1 MYIYGMTC
9 ERIWDIGRP
18 VCSCACACVCVC
30 VCMCMCMCMCECT
43 SFCVCVRARVC
54 VYVCAC
60 LGAHGGGRTHRHT
73 HTNTRTRAFP
83 PLPLSPPPSLP
94 PSFAD
99 SLRKTVGA
107 IEISRDGVLEK
118 AYFIVPP
125 LCRYLTHET
134 KQAILVGVNRANLQ
148 TMLTGFSESFDSLYE
163 EMRHQRKLT
172 ESKLLNFFRV
182 TALWREKVFFY
193 NAILINILLLLFYNY
208 ECNKTFICG
217 DNEDLVNFRI
227 KPGWRE
233 LVVVLSC
240 VQCLFAI
247 TRHWW
252 YVIERAVPWI
262 QAQIVENA
270 KRPYTASLWSMMVH
284 THTRTHAHTHT
295 PHTRARAHTHTQ
307 YICVLVRVGTPKRW
321 CIHTHTHAHT
331 PPTRTHAR
339 ARTHTQYTCVFV
351 RVRTRIC
358 MRAGTRTCMRARA
371 KRDAMSVRARA
382 RTPACIAWTLSAD
395 TCAPGTER

>member
-1 MYIYGMTC
+1 MTC

-18 VCSCACACVCVC
+18 VCSCACACVCVCVRACVC

-295 PHTRARAHTHTQ
+295 PHTRARTHTHTV
-307 YICVLVRVGTPKRW
+307 YMCSCACGHAKKMV
-321 CIHTHTHAHT
+321 HTHTHA
-331 PPTRTHAR
+331 RTHPPH
-339 ARTHTQYTCVFV
+339 THT
-351 RVRTRIC
+351 
-358 MRAGTRTCMRARA
+358 RARA
-371 KRDAMSVRARA
+371 HAHTVYMCFCACAHAHMHARGHAHMHA
-382 RTPACIAWTLSAD
+382 RTREARCHVCARTRPHARVHRLD
-395 TCAPGTER
+395 TVC